1 MATLVIPPR
10 TAEDRP
16 LQGHQQR
23 DDVHLRSTKAI
34 AGYRVQA
41 TDGPVGSVSSFRAEA
56 WSWGIREVVVE
67 TGHWYSGKPV
77 LILPE
82 NIQRISYEDSTVFV
96 TLSKQDIEQ
105 TMKTDIAQPVVA
117 SIGPGD
123 AAD

>member
-1 MATLVIPPR
+1 M
-10 TAEDRP
+10 
-16 LQGHQQR
+16 
-23 DDVHLRSTKAI
+23 
-34 AGYRVQA
+34 
-41 TDGPVGSVSSFRAEA
+41 SSFRAEA